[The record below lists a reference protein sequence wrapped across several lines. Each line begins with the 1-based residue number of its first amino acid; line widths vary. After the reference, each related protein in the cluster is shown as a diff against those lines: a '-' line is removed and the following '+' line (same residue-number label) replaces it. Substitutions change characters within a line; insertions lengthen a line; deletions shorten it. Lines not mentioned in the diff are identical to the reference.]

1 MRFPKIGSHQ
11 RDTSTRQD
19 NAMSEIGPLLIHQER
34 KLTEAFA
41 PATLEVI
48 NESHLHAGHQP
59 GFDGSGESHMRIRM
73 VSARLNGMSRVA
85 IHRAI
90 NEACSDAFERGL
102 HALAIDA
109 KGTE

>member
-1 MRFPKIGSHQ
+1 MTETLSLIETLDAKLRAEFTPQ
-11 RDTSTRQD
+11 FL
-19 NAMSEIGPLLIHQER
+19 EI
-34 KLTEAFA
+34 
-41 PATLEVI
+41 I

-59 GFDGSGESHMRIRM
+59 GFDGTGESHIRVRM
-73 VSARLNGMSRVA
+73 VSEKLNGLSRVN

-90 NEACSDAFERGL
+90 NAACQDALDRGL